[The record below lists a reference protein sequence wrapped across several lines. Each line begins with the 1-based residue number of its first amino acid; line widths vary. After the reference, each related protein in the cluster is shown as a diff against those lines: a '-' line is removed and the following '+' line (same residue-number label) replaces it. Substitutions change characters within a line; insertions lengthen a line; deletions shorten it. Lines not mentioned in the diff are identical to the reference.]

1 MRTFVESPERL
12 QRFFEFAMKDEKKH
26 IRNERDPYLDLYCIG
41 AFSIKVSQGKVLLYL
56 LEKRLNLPSAA
67 VYCHVCFQRY
77 VEVISQKRYKLR
89 AFAFLEINVCYY
101 SGNVVDAIFTEYY
114 NLLTEFHHTLW
125 ILMHAVHK
133 YLITEIFLH
142 FGDIYYT
149 TFCQFLKFGIVDICT
164 VKCYYLVVPV
174 MTRSKQE

>member
-1 MRTFVESPERL
+1 
-12 QRFFEFAMKDEKKH
+12 MKDGKQQICDE
-26 IRNERDPYLDLYCIG
+26 RNPYLDLYCIDT
-41 AFSIKVSQGKVLLYL
+41 FDLIVSQREILLYL

-67 VYCHVCFQRY
+67 VYCHDCFQRH

-101 SGNVVDAIFTEYY
+101 SGNVVDAIFTEHY

-149 TFCQFLKFGIVDICT
+149 PFCQFLKFGIVDICT